1 MCGIAGFAGWEAEA
15 AELARMCDAIRHRGP
30 DDEGLR
36 AVAGVGLGMRR
47 LSIIDVAG
55 GHQPIANED
64 GTIHVVFNGEI
75 YNHHALR
82 RDLERRGHRFATR
95 SDTETIVHGY
105 EEYGDDVVRH
115 LRGMFT
121 FAIWDAR
128 RERLF
133 VARDRVGI
141 KPLYYW
147 EGDGGV
153 AWVSELRSLLALERF
168 RPELDHDAV
177 AWYLSLGYV
186 PDPLCIFR
194 GVKKLAPG
202 HHFTWSRAEGLA
214 VGEYWS
220 PIRPEMGAIPEEEA
234 VTELR
239 RLLADAVHSHL
250 ESEVPL
256 GAFLSGGLDSSTVV
270 ALMAREGTRRV
281 QTFSIGF
288 EDAGYNEA
296 PHAAAVARAIG
307 TDHTELVVRPDADRL
322 VEGVVSCFDEPFSD
336 PSALPTYLVAELAR
350 RKVTVALSGDGGDE
364 LFAGYTRYA
373 ELMSRRTLPAPARM
387 GIGAVGRQLP
397 QGAFGRNRILDLGR
411 SRRGRYAA
419 TVAIALAEREGG
431 VARPEIA
438 ARVPQLDMLLNP
450 WFSRSAG
457 RDFLTQM
464 TLVDLQTYL
473 PGDILTK
480 VDRTSMA
487 VSLEARVPLL
497 DHPLVEFAVALP
509 SALKLRDGTG
519 KWIFRKAITGIV
531 PDIVLS
537 KPKQGFAV
545 PLPEWLRGDLRHRAV
560 ALLRPDSPIY
570 EFVEPRGVA
579 RLVSEH
585 QSRRRDHSWLMW
597 RLLVLD
603 LWISALRTG
612 TLSRSTPMFAAA
624 AA

>member
-1 MCGIAGFAGWEAEA
+1 
-15 AELARMCDAIRHRGP
+15 MCDAIRHRGP

-36 AVAGVGLGMRR
+36 ASEGIGLGMRR

-64 GTIHVVFNGEI
+64 GSVHVVFNGEI
-75 YNHHALR
+75 YNHHELR
-82 RDLERRGHRFATR
+82 RELEGRGHRFATR

-121 FAIWDAR
+121 FAIWDSR
-128 RERLF
+128 QERLL

-147 EGDGGV
+147 EADEGV

-202 HHFTWSRAEGLA
+202 HRFSWSRSRGIE
-214 VGEYWS
+214 VSEYWT
-220 PIRPEMGAIPEEEA
+220 PIRPQMAPISEA
-234 VTELR
+234 DAVAELR
-239 RLLADAVHSHL
+239 RLLTDAVRSHL

-270 ALMAREGTRRV
+270 ALMAREGMQRV

-288 EDAGYNEA
+288 DDAGYNEA

-364 LFAGYTRYA
+364 LFGGYTRYA
-373 ELMSRRTLPAPARM
+373 ELMGRRTLPAPARA
-387 GIGAVGRQLP
+387 GLGVVGRGLP
-397 QGAFGRNRILDLGR
+397 QGALGRNRILDLGR

-419 TVAIALAEREGG
+419 TVAIALSQREGG
-431 VARPEIA
+431 VARPEMA
-438 ARVPQLDMLLNP
+438 ARVPQLDLLLDP
-450 WFSRSAG
+450 WFRPGAD

-497 DHPLVEFAVALP
+497 DHPLVEFAVSLP
-509 SALKLRDGTG
+509 AELKLRDGTG
-519 KWIFRKAITGIV
+519 KWIFRQAIQGIV
-531 PDIVLS
+531 PDIVLT

-545 PLPEWLRGDLRHRAV
+545 PLPEWLRGDLRHRAM

-570 EFVEPRGVA
+570 EFVEPRAVA
-579 RLVSEH
+579 RLVAEH
-585 QSRRRDHSWLMW
+585 QARRRDHSWLMW

-603 LWISALRTG
+603 LWITALKKGVLGRP
-612 TLSRSTPMFAAA
+612 TPMFSAAA
-624 AA
+624 A